1 MRWMQTRRATG
12 RLTET
17 DRERLA
23 QVQEALDLIPAE
35 LIAQRAVDCN
45 EYARA
50 LFHLEQH
57 AHKMEQRKKEPGE
70 RTRLLQKLQD
80 IYANV
85 DEPDGLDGISAHLQ
99 VLDINQQILSHR
111 KAGRWTAVQN
121 WYEMQL
127 AENPVNTDIQIDLL
141 HCLKQAGQ
149 HGRFLQSF
157 VPTRANY

>member
-1 MRWMQTRRATG
+1 MRWIHAKRAAG
-12 RLTET
+12 RLTVA
-17 DRERLA
+17 DKDKLA
-23 QVQEALDLIPAE
+23 QIQETLDRIPAE
-35 LIAQRAVDCN
+35 LISHRAIDCN

-57 AHKMEQRKKEPGE
+57 AQKMEQRKRQPGE
-70 RTRLLQKLQD
+70 RTRLLEKLQD
-80 IYANV
+80 IYANI

-121 WYEMQL
+121 WYEIQL
-127 AENPVNTDIQIDLL
+127 AENPDNVDVQVDLL

-149 HGRFLQSF
+149 YGM
-157 VPTRANY
+157 